1 MGYIDYNI
9 LIYIYV
15 YMYIYVYIYVNIIYI
30 YIILYYIIYTHN
42 IGEICPS
49 PPGAMWWSS
58 TVSSTP
64 AFAPVTCRGP
74 VRCRRNG
81 GRVGSDLN
89 FWCHVVNLGRNT
101 EDRPKK
107 GLRYANFDI
116 FWWFQIKD
124 LRINPRFSRVSRSN
138 PPFFSSAGAAG
149 DDSHQCSSRSDHV
162 WNPAGCE
169 GPTDKAAAMS
179 VGISSK

>member
-1 MGYIDYNI
+1 MKYGGFNGDPQSSPWLSIPVIMVIYVLDDARGYPHDKTDTSTYWHLLIIRQMGYIDYNI

-89 FWCHVVNLGRNT
+89 F
-101 EDRPKK
+101 
-107 GLRYANFDI
+107 
-116 FWWFQIKD
+116 
-124 LRINPRFSRVSRSN
+124 
-138 PPFFSSAGAAG
+138 
-149 DDSHQCSSRSDHV
+149 
-162 WNPAGCE
+162 
-169 GPTDKAAAMS
+169 
-179 VGISSK
+179 